1 MLALSMAKKASQLK
15 PQDIVLLL
23 KLVANPDKS
32 FRIMD
37 LANELGISTAEIS
50 DGFYRLEKAMLVSPN
65 DRKPLRENAL
75 EFLLHGLK
83 YVFPV
88 KLEAVSRGI
97 PTAHSAEPLSKKIKS
112 SVDDQY
118 IWPYAEGEVRGH
130 SIEPLYH
137 SVPEACLKDENL
149 YELLALCDGVRIGRA
164 RERVLAEKE
173 LEQRL
178 SY

>member
-1 MLALSMAKKASQLK
+1 
-15 PQDIVLLL
+15 
-23 KLVANPDKS
+23 
-32 FRIMD
+32 MD
-37 LANELGISTAEIS
+37 LAHELGISSAEIS
-50 DGFYRLEKAMLVSPN
+50 HGFYRLEKAQLVSPK

-97 PTAHSAEPLSKKIKS
+97 PTAHSAKPLSKKIS
-112 SVDDQY
+112 SDKDDQY

-130 SIEPLYH
+130 SIAPLYP
-137 SVPEACLKDENL
+137 SVPEACLKDQNL

-164 RERVLAEKE
+164 RERVLAAEE
-173 LEQRL
+173 LERRIRE
-178 SY
+178 